1 MKPILILFLIALVT
15 GNNIKKEKIDIIV
28 CILKNEKVR
37 EEVLNVIKSFETK
50 DFTKIISTVFSA
62 YFVIKENV
70 MNCINEKPILRS
82 LTGCINQKNY
92 DRCRSQC
99 KGMLHLICKKDC
111 YNAWCL

>member
-70 MNCINEKPILRS
+70 MNCIN
-82 LTGCINQKNY
+82 QKNY